1 MQELISLENLSNIEG
16 ATTLEAV
23 EQLFETLRLV
33 ETGSNKD
40 DFISLSSGIVMTT
53 DDLREDRVVES
64 SDVEKR
70 LIIENF
76 PSQKNNYLIVP
87 KVIEE

>member
-16 ATTLEAV
+16 ETTLEAV
-23 EQLFETLRLV
+23 EQLFETLRQV

-53 DDLREDRVVES
+53 DDLREDRVVEAS
-64 SDVEKR
+64 EAEKR
-70 LIIENF
+70 LIIDNF
-76 PSQKNNYLIVP
+76 PSQKNIYLIVP